1 MEISS
6 LSGLKNHNIT
16 LPNSEEKF
24 DQSKEETTLNLNNK
38 CDSKN
43 DARRTRDQAGI
54 TITKIEQIFE
64 SLADCILEK
73 KELVIHLKIR
83 ENSNTINERLKS
95 LGTLYKEKTRKVC
108 FPSRNPREAW
118 KFTVLLRILELSHEA
133 LVTGIITTKRDI
145 YYREPELFKHQTV
158 VDRYLNDIA
167 HTLGVERH
175 ALNVVAA
182 AKGLI
187 AGSFTMTQ
195 YDCSLIDCSTNPELT
210 LSKQATFRTLTST
223 LYWKYSLAGKGI
235 LITAKGYPDI
245 QTRQFLHFITLKYPK
260 IPILALMDFDPDG
273 IGIMTTYKYGSIKRP
288 CQQNNTVP
296 LIEWL
301 GIKSDFISRCQ
312 EATQG
317 LQILSAR
324 DRRLATTML
333 GRVNVLE
340 WKEQLQIMLML
351 NFKAEI
357 QILGG
362 SDSLCHWLDLNLVGL
377 SSAVR

>member
-1 MEISS
+1 MERKS
-6 LSGLKNHNIT
+6 LQGFENHNVT
-16 LPNSEEKF
+16 LPKSPEKF
-24 DQSKEETTLNLNNK
+24 DQNKEEATYNRY
-38 CDSKN
+38 DSKN
-43 DARRTRDQAGI
+43 ITSRTRDQAGNI
-54 TITKIEQIFE
+54 IAKIEQIFE

-73 KELVIHLKIR
+73 KELAIHLKIR
-83 ENSNTINERLKS
+83 ENGNRKLERIDS
-95 LGTLYKEKTRKVC
+95 LGPLYEERTRKVC

-167 HTLGVERH
+167 HTLGVERY

-195 YDCSLIDCSTNPELT
+195 YDCSLIDCSLNPE
-210 LSKQATFRTLTST
+210 
-223 LYWKYSLAGKGI
+223 
-235 LITAKGYPDI
+235 AKGYPDI
-245 QTRQFLHFITLKYPK
+245 QTRRFLDYITLRYPK

-273 IGIMTTYKYGSIKRP
+273 IGIMATYKYGSIKCP
-288 CQQNNTVP
+288 CKKSNTVP
-296 LIEWL
+296 FIEWL
-301 GIKSDFISRCQ
+301 GIKSDVIPQFQ
-312 EATQG
+312 EATRG
-317 LQILSAR
+317 LQTLSAR
-324 DRRLATTML
+324 DRRLATKML
-333 GRVNVLE
+333 ERFKVLE

-362 SDSLCHWLDLNLVGL
+362 SDSLCHWLDLNLHSRSPTL
-377 SSAVR
+377 KS